1 MGLYSKIRINFR
13 NNDGMPLDILYT
25 TYNSINAA
33 KDKKEKNKQDENFTV
48 QMEVNIAKINKPAN
62 AKINLNQTNIISR
75 PIISSS
81 PKKETNIKFNNQPI
95 VEKKEEPKNIVN
107 YS

>member
-25 TYNSINAA
+25 TY
-33 KDKKEKNKQDENFTV
+33 
-48 QMEVNIAKINKPAN
+48 KPAN